1 MKKRHNFL
9 KTIQSKLVATII
21 LTVVITI
28 AISLC
33 FIIPSTRSALSALT
47 KDYMKDMAVSYGT
60 LLENDLKNAK
70 NQTMTADQDAALL
83 KGVGVQ
89 DAKSSY
95 AYLVSSDGTMLYHPK
110 AEKIGK
116 PVENSVVKGLVAGLK
131 NGTVPDPDVITYLFD
146 GEMKY
151 ASYYI
156 TQTNHEILVITADQS
171 DILSPVAGI
180 TRLSMLAALLAA
192 LVAIIIGFIS
202 ARTITSPIRELT
214 RIIGKIA
221 GLDFRKDSSLIAL
234 SGRGGEVGDMSM
246 AVENLSEQIAKVVG
260 EVIAQSSSLSAASIE
275 LDRSAENTALS
286 VEQVE
291 KAVNEIAQGATS
303 QAQETQKATENVIVI
318 GNIVEETNVEVKKLM
333 QNAQSMLETGKQADA
348 TLQELGQINEK
359 AGSAI
364 QVIYEQTNNTNS
376 SAMKIREVTTLI
388 TSIAEEINLL
398 SLNASIEAA
407 RAGEQ
412 GRGFAVVASQ
422 IQKLAEQSNTSATQI
437 EEIISVLIS
446 DSEKAVQT
454 MNEVKEI
461 IATQNE
467 HVGQTQNNF
476 DSVKKGIA
484 SSTSGIEVISA
495 RVNKLDEAR
504 VAVVDVVQNLTAIAE
519 ENAASTEETSASVTQ
534 VGTIITGM
542 AENAGKLE
550 KIAVSLEEMMQQ
562 FQLGE

>member
-21 LTVVITI
+21 LTVIITI

-60 LLENDLKNAK
+60 LLEKDLQNAK
-70 NQTMTADQDAALL
+70 NKTMTADQDATLL

-95 AYLVSSDGTMLYHPK
+95 AYLVNADGVMLYHPT
-110 AEKIGK
+110 ADKIGK

-131 NGTVPDPDVITYLFD
+131 NGVVPEPDVITYLFD

-156 TQTNHEILVITADQS
+156 TPTNHEILVITANQT
-171 DILSPVAGI
+171 DILSPVANI

-192 LVAIIIGFIS
+192 IVAIIIGFIS
-202 ARTITSPIRELT
+202 AKTITSPIRDLT
-214 RIIGKIA
+214 GIIGRIA
-221 GLDFRKDSSLIAL
+221 GLNFSKDGRLIIL
-234 SGRGGEVGDMSM
+234 SQRGGEVGDMAL
-246 AVENLSEQIAKVVG
+246 AVENLSEEISKVVG
-260 EVIAQSSSLSAASIE
+260 EVTQQSSSLSAASTE
-275 LDRSAENTALS
+275 LDKSAEDTATS

-291 KAVNEIAQGATS
+291 KAVSEIAQGATS
-303 QAQETQKATENVIVI
+303 QAQETQKATENIIVI
-318 GNIVEETNVEVKKLM
+318 GNIVEETNQEVKKLM
-333 QNAQSMLETGKQADA
+333 LNAQSMLETGRQADE
-348 TLQELGQINEK
+348 TLQELNRINEK

-364 QVIYEQTNNTNS
+364 QVIYEQTNNTNT
-376 SAMKIREVTTLI
+376 SAMKIKEVTTLI

-422 IQKLAEQSNTSATQI
+422 IQKLADQSNTSATQI
-437 EEIISVLIS
+437 EEIISLLIS
-446 DSEKAVQT
+446 DSAKAVQT
-454 MNEVKEI
+454 MSEVKEI

-476 DSVKKGIA
+476 NSVKKGID
-484 SSTSGIEVISA
+484 SSTAGIATISA
-495 RVNKLDEAR
+495 SVNKLDEAR
-504 VAVVDVVQNLTAIAE
+504 VAVVDVVQNLTAIAQ

-534 VGTIITGM
+534 VSNIISGM
-542 AENAGKLE
+542 ADNAGKLE
-550 KIAVSLEEMMQQ
+550 KIAVSLEEMMKQ